1 TAKAETSLDITSLVA
16 YQPRGFLSK
25 GAKPF
30 MKPNVI
36 IALLVGGVVGFAVGR
51 MASGTPGGSPGGNQP
66 TAAAP
71 SNPSQPQPAA
81 RPSAGDDQSIVKVSL
96 DAAPVRG

>member
-1 TAKAETSLDITSLVA
+1 MGHALPRASTSKGAETSSGLKTLSASVAGVLSLW
-16 YQPRGFLSK
+16 YQPRRYFSK

-51 MASGTPGGSPGGNQP
+51 MASGTPGNTGGNQP
-66 TAAAP
+66 VAAAP
-71 SNPSQPQPAA
+71 SNPSPSQPAA
-81 RPSAGDDQSIVKVSL
+81 
-96 DAAPVRG
+96 AP